1 MMRVLLADMRVHVDP
16 RQPKPAYWAKVIGK
30 ALASPAVQVVIMYRI
45 SHALYQ
51 RRLTRPFSYLLRSAA
66 VVWGGTEIHPAAE
79 IGPGLCLVH
88 SQKILIAEGVR
99 IGRNARISHGVS
111 IGGDTGRGGPA
122 SLAGWPTIGNN
133 VTIALDSIVLGPL
146 TIGDE
151 AFIGAQS
158 FVVKDVP
165 ARCVA
170 MGSPA
175 RVVRKLTDEELDLIA
190 QSDLAAPRD

>member
-1 MMRVLLADMRVHVDP
+1 MLSLVLADMRVHVDP
-16 RQPKPAYWAKVIGK
+16 RQPQLPYWAKVIGK
-30 ALASPAVQVVIMYRI
+30 AFASPAVHVVIMYRI

-51 RRLTRPFSYLLRSAA
+51 RRLTRPLSFLFRSAA
-66 VVWGGTEIHPAAE
+66 VVWGGTEIHPAAQ

-111 IGGDTGRGGPA
+111 IGGDTGRGGPSA
-122 SLAGWPTIGNN
+122 LAGWPTIGDN

-151 AFIGAQS
+151 SFIGAQS
-158 FVVKDVP
+158 LVVKDVP

-170 MGSPA
+170 VGSPA
-175 RVVRKLTDEELDLIA
+175 RVVRKLTEEELDLIA
-190 QSDLAAPRD
+190 QSDLARPRD

>member
-1 MMRVLLADMRVHVDP
+1 MLSLVLADLRVHVDP
-16 RQPKPAYWAKVIGK
+16 RQPRLPYWVKVIGK
-30 ALASPAVQVVIMYRI
+30 ALATPAVHVVIMYRI

-51 RRLTRPFSYLLRSAA
+51 HRLTRPFSFLLRSAA
-66 VVWGGTEIHPAAE
+66 IVWGGTEIHPAAQ

-88 SQKILIAEGVR
+88 SQKILIAEGVK

-111 IGGDTGRGGPA
+111 IGGDTGRGGPS
-122 SLAGWPTIGNN
+122 SLSGWPVIGDN

-175 RVVRKLTDEELDLIA
+175 RVVRKLTDEELELIA
-190 QSDLAAPRD
+190 LSDLTGPRD

>member
-1 MMRVLLADMRVHVDP
+1 MRVHVDP
-16 RQPKPAYWAKVIGK
+16 RQPKLSYWAKVIGK
-30 ALASPAVQVVIMYRI
+30 ALASPAVQVVVMYRI
-45 SHALYQ
+45 SHVLYQ
-51 RRLTRPFSYLLRSAA
+51 NRLTRPFSFLLRSAA

-111 IGGDTGRGGPA
+111 IGGDTGRGGPL
-122 SLAGWPTIGNN
+122 SMAGWPTIGNN
-133 VTIALDSIVLGPL
+133 VTIALDSIVLGAL

-165 ARCVA
+165 PRCVA

-175 RVVRKLTDEELDLIA
+175 RVVRKLTEEELDLIA
-190 QSDLAAPRD
+190 QSDLTRPGD